1 MATILNTDVIE
12 MARRS
17 VLCWLAT
24 SDENGQPNLSPKEVF
39 SFVAGDHI
47 VVANIASP
55 GSARNIQINA
65 KVCLNFVDVFAQK
78 GFKVYG
84 VARDVKTSDTE
95 FSRWVEPLRSMV
107 GDRFDIQSVFVV
119 SAVAVEPII
128 APSYRFY
135 PHETTEE
142 SQILS
147 ALRSYGVRREQ

>member
-1 MATILNTDVIE
+1 MVTILNTDLTEI
-12 MARRS
+12 ARRS

-39 SFVAGDHI
+39 AFMDGDRI

-55 GSARNIQINA
+55 GSARNIRINA

-84 VARDVKTSDTE
+84 VARDVKASE
-95 FSRWVEPLRSMV
+95 PGFSRWVEPLRSMV
-107 GDRFDIQSVFVV
+107 GDRFDIHSVFVV

-142 SQILS
+142 AQILS
-147 ALRSYGVRREQ
+147 ALRSYGVKRAQ